1 MLTLNDT
8 ELGKQLNE
16 LIATAALSDD
26 DIGILDQHAQVKAV
40 IITPAAYA
48 FLLKK
53 VEEEENQIDQETVNE
68 FHRTTQAGA

>member
-8 ELGKQLNE
+8 ELDKQLNE
-16 LIATAALSDD
+16 LIDTAALSDD
-26 DIGILDQHAQVKAV
+26 DIGILNQDAQVKAV

-53 VEEEENQIDQETVNE
+53 VEEEENRIDQETVNE
-68 FHRTTQAGA
+68 FHRATEAGA